1 MYASDDCGAAI
12 LSAAHRARV
21 LAVHLFS
28 APKDPAMIAPF
39 FDTALTIDEVGQ
51 KLGIGE
57 LSDLSVRLVAAAIR
71 ELSSEADTSQL
82 DSVLSRLAVIA
93 DRVGQQGVTKT
104 DGQSTEKHYARSTS
118 RVPPTGHRWNGKL

>member
-12 LSAAHRARV
+12 LAAAQRARV

-28 APKDPAMIAPF
+28 APKDPALITPF

-57 LSDLSVRLVAAAIR
+57 LSDLSARLVAAAIR
-71 ELSSEADTSQL
+71 EIQADADPSQL
-82 DSVLSRLAVIA
+82 DSILSRIAVIA
-93 DRVGQQGVTKT
+93 DRVGQQRIAKPEGRRSDAKYTPPTSWLAPT
-104 DGQSTEKHYARSTS
+104 DGLLHGRF
-118 RVPPTGHRWNGKL
+118 

>member
-1 MYASDDCGAAI
+1 MYACDDCGAAI

-21 LAVHLFS
+21 FEVQLFT
-28 APKDPAMIAPF
+28 APQNPPLIEPF
-39 FDTALTIDEVGQ
+39 FETALTIDEVGQ

-71 ELSSEADTSQL
+71 ELSSETDTSQL

-93 DRVGQQGVTKT
+93 DRVGQQGVTRT
-104 DGQSTEKHYARSTS
+104 DGQSTEKQYARSTS

>member
-28 APKDPAMIAPF
+28 APKDPALIAPF

-51 KLGIGE
+51 KLGISE
-57 LSDLSVRLVAAAIR
+57 LSDLSVRLVAAAMR

-82 DSVLSRLAVIA
+82 DTVLSRLAVIA

-104 DGQSTEKHYARSTS
+104 DGQSIEKQYVCSLS
-118 RVPPTGHRWNGKL
+118 RVPPTGRRWNGNL